1 MTGQYEKAADF
12 LGRLISKSYLT
23 KFEQYAI
30 IKGLNINDYKEFISM
45 YRNCSID
52 TLVLGNLDPPHSLL
66 KLYDFY
72 FKKTHTNKL
81 YKHSLG
87 ITGYNIYTAPTINEN
102 AIFNW
107 YEFGKYDPKIY
118 AALQVFKIITSDQ
131 AFRYLRSQAQLGYT
145 IGINN
150 YDGYLTNGFYL
161 IVQGSVYNPAEM
173 QEVINQFW
181 NSVNISESDVDAA
194 KKAIKSTEDSSNNYE
209 DLLDEIWT
217 EILIGRFGFTESK
230 NQLDELE
237 NIFYSDILSILQDIQ
252 NHTNELSIRMYVDMN
267 ESTENSIPLDYFKKS
282 QQK

>member
-1 MTGQYEKAADF
+1 M
-12 LGRLISKSYLT
+12 
-23 KFEQYAI
+23 
-30 IKGLNINDYKEFISM
+30 
-45 YRNCSID
+45 
-52 TLVLGNLDPPHSLL
+52 
-66 KLYDFY
+66 
-72 FKKTHTNKL
+72 
-81 YKHSLG
+81 
-87 ITGYNIYTAPTINEN
+87 
-102 AIFNW
+102 
-107 YEFGKYDPKIY
+107 
-118 AALQVFKIITSDQ
+118 QVFKIITSDQ

-145 IGINN
+145 VGINN